1 MNKNFERKQVTMGS
15 EVGMGYVAPFLTSSY
30 PKSFVHHI
38 YVKNVLE
45 SPEEMVAAI
54 DIMSNCS
61 DQDDIVFHIN
71 SPGGSVD
78 SLDGLLFAMA
88 RCPAHKHGIGS
99 GTIASAATYIL
110 LACDTY
116 EVSPFTQLLFHSAS
130 FGSYGKQKD
139 VVEHATFIHEQC
151 ERFTREYYKHLFNEE
166 ELSDIID
173 NKREFWM
180 TASEFLERMEKRE
193 GAIAQDF
200 EDAEAAVDQMFEDMF
215 APPPEHLLKKMT
227 KADLIRMIN
236 GEIGIDDDGNIVELD
251 EDDGEIIE

>member
-1 MNKNFERKQVTMGS
+1 MNNKFERKQATSGS
-15 EVGMGYVAPFLTSSY
+15 DIGMGYVAPFLTSTY
-30 PKSFVHHI
+30 PKSFVHNV

-45 SPEEMVAAI
+45 SPEEMVAVI
-54 DIMSNCS
+54 DIMANCS
-61 DQDDIVFHIN
+61 EDDDIIFHIN

-130 FGSYGKQKD
+130 FGSYGKQRD
-139 VVEHATFIHEQC
+139 VVDHASFIHNQC
-151 ERFTREYYKHLFNEE
+151 ERFTREYYKHLFTEE
-166 ELSDIID
+166 ELVDIID

-180 TASEFLERMEKRE
+180 TADEFLSRMEGRE
-193 GAIAQDF
+193 SAFIKEMEDEVAEQEAILDEIF
-200 EDAEAAVDQMFEDMF
+200 N
-215 APPPEHLLKKMT
+215 PPMPSKEVLRKKFTKEQLIAYALGELL
-227 KADLIRMIN
+227 
-236 GEIGIDDDGNIVELD
+236 IDENGNIVEE
-251 EDDGEIIE
+251 EDDL